1 MNRAVLILGLILLVV
16 LASRAKAGTP
26 VFGACR
32 SGGYSS
38 CYNTGDTPRRLAL
51 DPEGFKAAK
60 ERNKLRRRIQVEK
73 DVWGISYTEL
83 CFIRQYGFRPVFD

>member
-1 MNRAVLILGLILLVV
+1 MRLPGLVFAVAVLLIW
-16 LASRAKAGTP
+16 ARTAKAGP
-26 VFGACR
+26 IFGACR

-60 ERNKLRRRIQVEK
+60 ERNKLKSRIQAER
-73 DVWGISYTEL
+73 DVWGVSYTEI
-83 CFIRQYGFRPVFD
+83 CFIRQYGFRPTFD